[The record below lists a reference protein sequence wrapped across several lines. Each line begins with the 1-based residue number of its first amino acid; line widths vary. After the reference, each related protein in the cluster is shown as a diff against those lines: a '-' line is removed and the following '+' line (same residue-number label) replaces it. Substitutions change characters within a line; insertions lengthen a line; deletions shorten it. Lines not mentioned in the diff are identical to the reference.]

1 MNRFGT
7 NIETA
12 IFGSQIVKHKL
23 EEFENSAEPKEPE
36 GKIFMPRLG
45 YYTREK

>member
-12 IFGSQIVKHKL
+12 IFGIQIVKRKSA
-23 EEFENSAEPKEPE
+23 EFENSAEPKEPE
-36 GKIFMPRLG
+36 GKILMSGLG